1 MDTLTPAGTRIAS
14 QNRSEHIALAMLFA
28 GAVAIA
34 FSPIFVRLSE
44 LGPTATA
51 FWRVAFAAP
60 ALGAWLTVENRR
72 RGPAARRP
80 RSTRDWGWLALA
92 GFCYAGDLAVWHWSL
107 KLTSVANSTLLANF
121 APIFVTPAAYFL
133 FGERFRPAFLVGLVL
148 AIAGAALLMGQS
160 LTLSPAHLLGDG
172 LGLVTA
178 AFYGGYMLVLS
189 RLRSAFST
197 ATVMAWTALFT
208 AVLIFPVALASG
220 ESLIATTARGWTV
233 LLTLALFSH
242 AGGQSLI
249 AYAFAHLPTSFSSVA
264 LLLQPAIAALLAWVI
279 LSEPLGPLQALGGA
293 VVLAGIVIAR
303 RASQG

>member
-178 AFYGGYMLVLS
+178 AFYGGHM
-189 RLRSAFST
+189 
-197 ATVMAWTALFT
+197 
-208 AVLIFPVALASG
+208 PVV
-220 ESLIATTARGWTV
+220 RR
-233 LLTLALFSH
+233 
-242 AGGQSLI
+242 
-249 AYAFAHLPTSFSSVA
+249 
-264 LLLQPAIAALLAWVI
+264 
-279 LSEPLGPLQALGGA
+279 
-293 VVLAGIVIAR
+293 AR
-303 RASQG
+303 RAFPPPTLTAWSPRFPTGPAFPAARPPG